1 MTDVMLRAGEVS
13 VEPGLAVPDHSLLYD
28 RGTSGE
34 HFIAAAS
41 LRFIDAVLIAAAA
54 LIVFRMGAW
63 DIARPD
69 MFCLEVV
76 VMALLTGMY
85 FEGAGIYARLPL
97 GSSFAQ
103 LVRFT
108 AVYAAAAS
116 TVLLIN
122 GIVGDWSV
130 ELHTLVWLLLAFV
143 MLAFSR
149 LVETGLFQRLR
160 RSGKLATSVVVVGS
174 HAPLE
179 RLRPYLSSP
188 TVTIASILDLDD
200 RRCSDVTETL
210 MQIARTRSIDEVL
223 VPLPWTCATPLD
235 AFLRALRNLSIT
247 VRLLPELP
255 CTSFPCLHV
264 AALSGLPTISVI
276 ERPLSDRQVALK
288 RVEDVVIS
296 SVALMIAA
304 PIMALIALVI
314 RLESPG
320 PVLFRQERWGFNA
333 RPISVLKFRTMRV
346 HDDPVVTQATRDDPR
361 VTHLGRILRR
371 TSLDELPQLINVL
384 RGDMSLVGPRPH
396 AVAHNER
403 YAPLINNYLARHR
416 VKPGITGLAQVNGC
430 RGITD
435 TIEKMERRVAYD
447 LRYIEHWSLLL
458 DMKVLF
464 KTIWVGFISKNA
476 F

>member
-1 MTDVMLRAGEVS
+1 MTDVMLRADVPQ
-13 VEPGLAVPDHSLLYD
+13 PGVVRDHPSP
-28 RGTSGE
+28 GE
-34 HFIAAAS
+34 HSIAAAS
-41 LRFIDAVLIAAAA
+41 LRLIDAFLIAAAA
-54 LIVFRMGAW
+54 MVVSRMGTYE
-63 DIARPD
+63 IARPD

-76 VMALLTGMY
+76 VMALLTGTY
-85 FEGAGIYARLPL
+85 FEAAGIYARLSFE
-97 GSSFAQ
+97 GSFVQLAKFA
-103 LVRFT
+103 

-116 TVLLIN
+116 SVLLLDR
-122 GIVGDWSV
+122 IVGDQSL
-130 ELHTLVWLLLAFV
+130 ELFAVVWLGLAFV
-143 MLAFSR
+143 MLTASR
-149 LVETGLFQRLR
+149 LVATGVFERLR
-160 RSGKLATSVVVVGS
+160 RSGKLAKSVVVVGS
-174 HAPLE
+174 HASLE
-179 RLRPYLSSP
+179 RLQPYLCSP
-188 TVTIASILDLDD
+188 TVTVDCILDLDD
-200 RRCSDVTETL
+200 RQCGDVTETL
-210 MQIARTRSIDEVL
+210 MQIARSRSIDEVL

-276 ERPLSDRQVALK
+276 ERPLSDWQVALK
-288 RVEDVVIS
+288 RLEDVVIS

-304 PIMALIALVI
+304 PIMALIVVFI

-333 RPISVLKFRTMRV
+333 HPISVLKFRTMRL
-346 HDDPVVTQATRDDPR
+346 HEDPVVTQATRNDPR
-361 VTHLGRILRR
+361 VTRVGRVLRC

-435 TIEKMERRVAYD
+435 TVEKMERRVAYD

-458 DMKVLF
+458 DLKVLF